1 MKVLVTAAFTDQ
13 GLARLRNDLKL
24 EVVYDPW
31 RAHNRILMSEDL
43 AERLSKERA
52 EAVILEVD
60 LCHDEVF
67 ETVPLKFVGCC
78 RGEPL
83 NVDVDTATEKGVPV
97 FFTPGRNADA
107 VADLAVC
114 FMLCL
119 LRRVIPIHNLLT
131 SGDFNPDSVDEFM
144 TMLTGWTGFE
154 LGGKTVG
161 IVGLG
166 AVGSAVARR
175 VRAFG
180 SRIIAYDPFAPAERF
195 KQFEA
200 DKAELMD
207 VFQQADIVT
216 IHAADL
222 DENRGMITR
231 EHIAALK
238 PDAMFL
244 NLARSSLVDNDAL
257 YESLRERRI
266 AGAGLDVFASEPP
279 KKDDRFLKL
288 DNVIVTPHIGGMTH
302 DVIRHQT
309 DIVVADVA
317 AFLSGKKPRFCAN
330 PSVLEKK

>member
-13 GLARLRNDLKL
+13 GLDRLRNELKMD
-24 EVVYDPW
+24 VVYDPW
-31 RAHNRILMSEDL
+31 RAHNRILMSDEL
-43 AERLSKERA
+43 ALRLQAEKA

-67 ETVPLKFVGCC
+67 EAVDLKFVGCC

-107 VADLAVC
+107 VADLALC
-114 FMLCL
+114 FMLCH
-119 LRRVIPIHNLLT
+119 LRKVVPIHNLLT

-144 TMLTGWTGFE
+144 AMLTGWTGFE
-154 LGGKTVG
+154 LGGRVVG

-175 VRAFG
+175 VKAFG
-180 SRIIAYDPFAPAERF
+180 SKIIAYDPFAPAERF
-195 KQFEA
+195 SQF
-200 DKAELMD
+200 DAEKVELLD
-207 VFQQADIVT
+207 VFKRAGIVT
-216 IHAADL
+216 LHAADL
-222 DENRGMITR
+222 DENQGMITR
-231 EHIAALK
+231 QHLAAMK
-238 PDAMFL
+238 PDAVFL

-257 YESLRERRI
+257 YEALQNHRI
-266 AGAGLDVFASEPP
+266 AGAGLDVFSSEPP
-279 KKDDRFLKL
+279 KKDDRFLSL
-288 DNVIVTPHIGGMTH
+288 DNVIVTPHVGGMTH

-309 DIVVADVA
+309 DIIIADVA

-330 PSVLEKK
+330 PEVLKKK